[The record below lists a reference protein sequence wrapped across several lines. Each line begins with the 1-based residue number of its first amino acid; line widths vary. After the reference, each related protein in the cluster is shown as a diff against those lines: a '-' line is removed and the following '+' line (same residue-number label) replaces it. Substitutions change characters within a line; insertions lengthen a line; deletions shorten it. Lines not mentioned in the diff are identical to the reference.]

1 VIVGS
6 EIMCDKILNY
16 LLSINNHHHQE
27 DKKKNEKEEM
37 FVEEEEVKS
46 ENDMKEENQQ
56 PSSQSQQPSHNQ
68 PISIKINSK
77 VFEMK
82 HEGGFKMMRDLW

>member
-1 VIVGS
+1 
-6 EIMCDKILNY
+6 MCDKILNY
-16 LLSINNHHHQE
+16 LLSINNH
-27 DKKKNEKEEM
+27 KEKDEM
-37 FVEEEEVKS
+37 VVKEEEVKS

-68 PISIKINSK
+68 PISIKFNSK